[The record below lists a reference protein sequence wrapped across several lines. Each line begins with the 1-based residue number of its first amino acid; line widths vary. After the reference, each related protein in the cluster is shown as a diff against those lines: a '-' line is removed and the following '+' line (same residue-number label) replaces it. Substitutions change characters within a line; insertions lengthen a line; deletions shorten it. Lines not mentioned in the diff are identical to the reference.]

1 MILYK
6 KKEVKGKIMLE
17 ILKENGVSEDKL
29 IKYEKFR
36 NLLKEWN
43 GKFNLTSILEDKEI
57 EIKHFLD
64 SIKGEKYFTKK
75 ASVVE
80 VGSGG
85 GFPSIPLMILRDDL
99 KFTLIESTGKKCEFL
114 KFVIKELNL
123 NGEVFNIRAED
134 AGKNPNFREKFDI
147 VTARAV
153 AKLNTLSE
161 YCIPLIKKGG
171 LFIAYK
177 GEDNGEEIEGQ
188 NAITLLGGR
197 YKEKDKYYLY
207 NNENERTLHIIEKIE
222 NTPSK
227 YPRGNGKERS
237 KPL

>member
-1 MILYK
+1 
-6 KKEVKGKIMLE
+6 MLE
-17 ILKENGVSEDKL
+17 ILKELGISEDKL
-29 IKYEKFR
+29 IKYEKFK

-43 GKFNLTSILEDKEI
+43 GKFNLTSILDDKEI

-64 SIKGEKYFTKK
+64 SIKGEKYFTKN
-75 ASVVE
+75 ARVVE

-85 GFPSIPLMILRDDL
+85 GFPSIPLMILREDL

-114 KFVIKELNL
+114 KFVIKELSL

-134 AGKNPNFREKFDI
+134 AGKSANFREKFDI

-177 GEDNGEEIEGQ
+177 GEDNGEEIESQ
-188 NAITLLGGR
+188 NAFKLLGAEH
-197 YKEKDKYYLY
+197 KIKDKYFLY
-207 NNENERTLHIIEKIE
+207 NNENERTIHVIEKIE

>member
-1 MILYK
+1 
-6 KKEVKGKIMLE
+6 MLE
-17 ILKENGVSEDKL
+17 ILKEYGINEDKL
-29 IKYEKFR
+29 IKFEKFK

-43 GKFNLTSILEDKEI
+43 GKFNLTSILDDKEI

-64 SIKGEKYFTKK
+64 SVKGEKYFTKN
-75 ASVVE
+75 ANVVE

-85 GFPSIPLMILRDDL
+85 GFPSIPLMIVREDL
-99 KFTLIESTGKKCEFL
+99 NFTLIESTGKKCEFL
-114 KFVIKELNL
+114 KFVINELNL
-123 NGEVFNIRAED
+123 NGKVFNIRAED
-134 AGKNPNFREKFDI
+134 AGKSQEFREKFDI

-153 AKLNTLSE
+153 ARLNTLSE

-177 GEDNGEEIEGQ
+177 GEDNGEEIESQ
-188 NAITLLGGR
+188 NAFKLLGA
-197 YKEKDKYYLY
+197 KHKIKDKYLLF
-207 NNENERTLHIIEKIE
+207 NNENERTIHVIEKIE

-237 KPL
+237 KPLWLLQKYPITI